1 MTKTA
6 VNRPVTTV
14 MCVLIVF
21 LAGIFAYSSLELAY
35 MPSVDLPVALVSTTY
50 SGTGPEEMEDLV
62 TKPIEQTMA
71 TLTGVDTIT
80 SQSSTGSSMVAV
92 QFVDGTDIDS
102 AVNDMRDKLDRV
114 KHQLPDDA
122 DDPSIMKMDI
132 NAQTIEVGVTSDKLN
147 PTTLYELLD
156 NNVTSQICKKIEGVA
171 SADMKG
177 GDAAMILALK
187 WMLETKKRPKKSIY
201 FCFTEDEESKGSG
214 ICGIVKDGTVN
225 KVDEIIICEPSD
237 EKIGTCEKGAFWLK
251 ITVQGKQSHA
261 SRPDLGINAVEY
273 VEKLVAELK
282 EQVETG
288 EVHPILGTTTASVT
302 KLCGGIMTNIIPPTA
317 EAELDIRTVPGVSHE
332 HILKCTEEIADR
344 FRKEIPGIQLPLK

>member
-1 MTKTA
+1 M
-6 VNRPVTTV
+6 
-14 MCVLIVF
+14 
-21 LAGIFAYSSLELAY
+21 
-35 MPSVDLPVALVSTTY
+35 
-50 SGTGPEEMEDLV
+50 
-62 TKPIEQTMA
+62 
-71 TLTGVDTIT
+71 
-80 SQSSTGSSMVAV
+80 
-92 QFVDGTDIDS
+92 
-102 AVNDMRDKLDRV
+102 
-114 KHQLPDDA
+114 
-122 DDPSIMKMDI
+122 
-132 NAQTIEVGVTSDKLN
+132 
-147 PTTLYELLD
+147 
-156 NNVTSQICKKIEGVA
+156 
-171 SADMKG
+171 
-177 GDAAMILALK
+177 
-187 WMLETKKRPKKSIY
+187 
-201 FCFTEDEESKGSG
+201 
-214 ICGIVKDGTVN
+214 N

-344 FRKEIPGIQLPLK
+344 FRKEIPGIQITIEVMNDRPALETSKDSPLVKQIMKTAQMVGISTEDKGHYFYTDASQIIPKISVPFVIAGPGDDALAHCINEHISLESVRRYAKLYQKYLEKYYL